1 MPDTAAPTCRK
12 NLRAILPAG
21 AALVLWLV
29 SAMAPGGPGMAAER
43 VIQKEFDCVIDPARV
58 VKLGS
63 PVTGI
68 LAEVLVNRG
77 DIVKSGEIVARMDM
91 DVEQVSVEVD
101 RLRAES
107 TAEID
112 AQVTRN
118 DLLRKE
124 LDRATALMKT
134 GSSTQQRVD
143 DLTAQLRVGLQ
154 EVERLEIQKKMAA
167 LALKRS
173 ETQLGQRLLRSPV
186 DGIVQQRVL
195 TGGEFVNQQSHILV
209 IAQLDPL
216 LVETFLPVAHY
227 KSIRPGQAAT
237 VTLQGAVD
245 GEFKAV
251 VTVVDRIFDAASK
264 TFGVRLELRNKNYA
278 LPAGQVCK
286 VAF

>member
-1 MPDTAAPTCRK
+1 MYNCASLAGRIR
-12 NLRAILPAG
+12 LRATLMLGATLALWPIAE
-21 AALVLWLV
+21 AAL
-29 SAMAPGGPGMAAER
+29 GGRSTAAER
-43 VIQKEFDCVIDPARV
+43 VLQEDFDCVIDPARV

-112 AQVTRN
+112 AQATRN
-118 DLLRKE
+118 ELLRKE

-134 GSSTQQRVD
+134 GASTQQRVD
-143 DLTAQLRVGLQ
+143 DLTAQLKVGLQ
-154 EVERLEIQKKMAA
+154 ELERLEIQRKMAA
-167 LALKRS
+167 LALRRS
-173 ETQLGQRLLRSPV
+173 ETQLSQRLLRSPV

-216 LVETFLPVAHY
+216 LVETYLPVAHY
-227 KSIRPGQAAT
+227 KAIRPGQVAT

-245 GEFKAV
+245 GKFDAT

-264 TFGVRLELRNKNYA
+264 TFGVRLELRNRNYV